1 MGSGEFLLII
11 DVLIVMGVMLFL
23 INKPMTEQMRK
34 TLTWI
39 IILGV
44 VMWLVHV
51 IYQILTIK
59 SATP

>member
-34 TLTWI
+34 TLTWFI
-39 IILGV
+39 VLGV
-44 VMWLVHV
+44 IMWLVHV
-51 IYQILTIK
+51 IYQFITIK